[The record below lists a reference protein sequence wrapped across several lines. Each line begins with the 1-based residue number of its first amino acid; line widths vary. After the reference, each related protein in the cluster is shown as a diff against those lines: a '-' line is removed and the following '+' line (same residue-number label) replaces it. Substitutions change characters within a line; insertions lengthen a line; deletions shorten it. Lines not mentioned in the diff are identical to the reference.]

1 MEGFE
6 DPFNRGAYP
15 WGGED
20 RELLAWFQTLGRL
33 RRDREALRTGCLRW
47 LHAAGPLLAFARE
60 TEAEGLATVVNASLE
75 EQRLTL
81 PWPGGPAEDLL
92 TGRHFAPAE
101 GALELTLPPLTGLL
115 LAEGSEA

>member
-1 MEGFE
+1 M
-6 DPFNRGAYP
+6 
-15 WGGED
+15 
-20 RELLAWFQTLGRL
+20 
-33 RRDREALRTGCLRW
+33 
-47 LHAAGPLLAFARE
+47 
-60 TEAEGLATVVNASLE
+60 VNASLE

-92 TGRHFAPAE
+92 TGRRFAPAE